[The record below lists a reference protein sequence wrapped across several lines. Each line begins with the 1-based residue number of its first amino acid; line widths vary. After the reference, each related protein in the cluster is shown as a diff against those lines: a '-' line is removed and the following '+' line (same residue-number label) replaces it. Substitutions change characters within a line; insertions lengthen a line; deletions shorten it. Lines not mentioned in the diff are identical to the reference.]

1 MNDET
6 PFEGKPIPDDPR
18 LTLLAVGGAYWL
30 YEGEELLNDML
41 YQEGEYPFRVLCVAF
56 ADNIEVRRVCGAD
69 FHVSSLWRVN
79 EEVVVRLRRQSLL
92 IEISSE
98 RVGPPAEPES

>member
-6 PFEGKPIPDDPR
+6 PFGNDPVPEEPR
-18 LTLLAVGGAYWL
+18 ATLLAVSGAYWL

-56 ADNIEVRRVCGAD
+56 ANTIELRRVCGAD
-69 FHVSSLWRVN
+69 FDVTSLWRVN
-79 EEVVVRLRRQSLL
+79 DDVVARLRRDNLV
-92 IEISSE
+92 IEISST
-98 RVGPPAEPES
+98 RIGPLSEPES